1 MNEDQFM
8 LIILTL
14 IALFG
19 VVMYW
24 IGGLTTP
31 IQSTAQQNKNK
42 SNKEINT

>member
-14 IALFG
+14 IALSG

-24 IGGLTTP
+24 IGRLTAP
-31 IQSTAQQNKNK
+31 RSK
-42 SNKEINT
+42 S